1 MLEVKPMDFMFIA
14 PKLSFRR
21 SPSDLFVVAVHFG
34 MYHKKRHHAP
44 GAWKSLAMTGSMGTI
59 GPLFLRCT
67 ADIFFSSAA
76 C

>member
-1 MLEVKPMDFMFIA
+1 MDFMFIA

-21 SPSDLFVVAVHFG
+21 SPSDLFVVAVHLG

-44 GAWKSLAMTGSMGTI
+44 GAWKSLAMTGSMGTV
-59 GPLFLRCT
+59 GPLSSGVPQIF
-67 ADIFFSSAA
+67 FFSSVA